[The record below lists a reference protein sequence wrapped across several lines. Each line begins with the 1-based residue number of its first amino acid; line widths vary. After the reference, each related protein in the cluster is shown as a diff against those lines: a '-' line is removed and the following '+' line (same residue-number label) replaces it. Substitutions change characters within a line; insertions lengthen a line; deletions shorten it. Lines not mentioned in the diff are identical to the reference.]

1 MVKTI
6 LIVRNQ
12 RQGSSKQ
19 YFTDNHI
26 LQKVMDVSGAVLF
39 SCLFLD
45 LEYIDL
51 GDYSTFTRQHNEEKS

>member
-1 MVKTI
+1 MFKTT

-12 RQGSSKQ
+12 RQGRLKQ

-26 LQKVMDVSGAVLF
+26 LQKVIDVSGAGFF

-51 GDYSTFTRQHNEEKS
+51 GDFNTFTRQHNEEKS